1 MSIIE
6 TDPKERAKILKDEL
20 ERVSRERNSRANF
33 RIVIRHF
40 PKSEKQYYVRKEQ
53 PDGEVIFY
61 RVPNR
66 EASNL

>member
-1 MSIIE
+1 MSAIE
-6 TDPKERAKILKDEL
+6 IDSRERAKVLKKEL
-20 ERVSRERNSRANF
+20 EAASREKNSRASF

-61 RVPNR
+61 RVSS
-66 EASNL
+66 EGISHL